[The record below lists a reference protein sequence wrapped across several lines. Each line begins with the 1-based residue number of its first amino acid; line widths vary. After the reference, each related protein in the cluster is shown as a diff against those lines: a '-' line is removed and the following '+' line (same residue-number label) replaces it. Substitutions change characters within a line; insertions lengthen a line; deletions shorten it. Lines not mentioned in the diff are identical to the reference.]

1 MAAAVARVRPG
12 MTEVEIAGVLATE
25 ALARNVWPLVDLIA
39 TDERIFRY
47 RHPLPTGKRLER
59 YAMLVLGGRQRGL
72 FCSVTRLIHFG
83 ALPEEVRHKQQA
95 GLQVDAT
102 MIAATRPGRRLRD
115 ILQAGIEAYVRGGY
129 PEEWQRHHQGGPC
142 GYASREYLATPT
154 SDAVVWEGQFFAW
167 NPTIAGFKAEDTIEI
182 GPDGNEILT
191 EIPGW
196 PMLEVE
202 VNGQLWR
209 RPAVMEVRD

>member
-1 MAAAVARVRPG
+1 MRRSAILLLGLSLVASGIGLASAQELTLSAAVSLKEA
-12 MTEVEIAGVLATE
+12 VEE
-25 ALARNVWPLVDLIA
+25 
-39 TDERIFRY
+39 
-47 RHPLPTGKRLER
+47 
-59 YAMLVLGGRQRGL
+59 MGRG
-72 FCSVTRLIHFG
+72 F
-83 ALPEEVRHKQQA
+83 
-95 GLQVDAT
+95 
-102 MIAATRPGRRLRD
+102 AATRPGRRLRD

-202 VNGQLWR
+202 VNGQVWR
-209 RPAVMEVRD
+209 RPAAMEVRD